1 MVTTVAYPDISS
13 TTPTT
18 NTVLLGDV
26 DLNDLTQIYV
36 NKTSGTDT
44 KVVRG
49 TLLVRDTTVTP
60 NVYGDA
66 TAGSL
71 RPIVVSGLPS
81 NTWDYANPTLSA
93 ADADKRIQVIVSG
106 RVVLKAGG
114 AIQPG
119 QKVQCTTDNKVIL
132 WDGTAGKDVGVY
144 IGKPGALGG
153 NVIAGAAADNDL
165 IWVEFNGGHY

>member
-1 MVTTVAYPDISS
+1 MVTTVGFPNLIS

-26 DLNDLTQIYV
+26 DLNDLVQVYV
-36 NKTSGTDT
+36 NKTSGVGT

-49 TLLVRDTTVTP
+49 TVMSRDNTVTP
-60 NVYGDA
+60 NVYKAGAAGD
-66 TAGSL
+66 L
-71 RPIVVSGLPS
+71 RPLVVSGLPT

-93 ADADKRIQVIVSG
+93 ADGDKRIQVILSG
-106 RVVLKAGG
+106 RVVLTAGG

-119 QKVQCTTDNKVIL
+119 SKVQLAASNKVIV
-132 WDGTAGKDVGVY
+132 WDGTAGKDLGVY

-153 NVIAGAAADNDL
+153 NVISGAAADTDL